1 MDTLLYVPVRV
12 GDLDGAA
19 AVVRTARPGAGQE
32 RVGLAFTGE
41 ERLHAALGPTQRWI
55 RLSRPAL
62 LALLRPLG
70 IEQVRI
76 DALYVGPEMPRMPE
90 AADLSA
96 VDFREDGPVLAGPRR
111 YAQWLPDEVW

>member
-1 MDTLLYVPVRV
+1 MDALLFVPVRV
-12 GDLDGAA
+12 DDRDGAP

-70 IEQVRI
+70 IEHVRI
-76 DALYVGPEMPRMPE
+76 NPLYVGPEMPRMPE
-90 AADLSA
+90 VADLSA
-96 VDFREDGPVLAGPRR
+96 VDIHADGPVLAGMPRH
-111 YAQWLPDEVW
+111 AQWLPDEVW

>member
-1 MDTLLYVPVRV
+1 MDALLFVPVRAH
-12 GDLDGAA
+12 DLDGAP

-62 LALLRPLG
+62 LALLRPLE
-70 IEQVRI
+70 IEEIRV
-76 DALYVGPEMPRMPE
+76 DPLYVGPEMPRMPE
-90 AADLSA
+90 EADLPA
-96 VDFREDGPVLAGPRR
+96 MDVDADGPVLAGVPRHV
-111 YAQWLPDEVW
+111 QWLPDEVW

>member
-1 MDTLLYVPVRV
+1 MDALLFVPVRV
-12 GDLDGAA
+12 NARGGAFA
-19 AVVRTARPGAGQE
+19 AVRTARSGAGQE

-70 IEQVRI
+70 IEDVRT
-76 DALYVGPEMPRMPE
+76 DPHYVGPELPVV
-90 AADLSA
+90 DLLQ
-96 VDFREDGPVLAGPRR
+96 DEPVLAGVRR
-111 YAQWLPDEVW
+111 HAQWLPDEVW

>member
-1 MDTLLYVPVRV
+1 MDTLLYVPVR
-12 GDLDGAA
+12 GGGPEGAA
-19 AVVRTARPGAGQE
+19 AVLRTARPGAGRE

-41 ERLHAALGPTQRWI
+41 DRLHAALGPTQRWT

-70 IEQVRI
+70 IEHIRI
-76 DALYVGPEMPRMPE
+76 DPLYVGPEMPRMPE
-90 AADLSA
+90 AADLPD
-96 VDFREDGPVLAGPRR
+96 VHVREDGRVLAGARR

>member
-1 MDTLLYVPVRV
+1 MDALLYVPVR
-12 GDLDGAA
+12 GDDLGGAA

-55 RLSRPAL
+55 RLSWPAL

-70 IEQVRI
+70 IQHVRI
-76 DALYVGPEMPRMPE
+76 DALYVGPEIPRMPE
-90 AADLSA
+90 AADLPA
-96 VDFREDGPVLAGPRR
+96 VDVCGDGPVLVGSRR

>member
-1 MDTLLYVPVRV
+1 MDALLFVPVRA
-12 GDLDGAA
+12 GDHEGAP
-19 AVVRTARPGAGQE
+19 AVVRTARPGAGRE

-70 IEQVRI
+70 IEDVRT
-76 DALYVGPEMPRMPE
+76 DPLYVGPEMPSMPE
-90 AADLSA
+90 PAEPPA
-96 VDFREDGPVLAGPRR
+96 VDLHADGSVLAGASRH
-111 YAQWLPDEVW
+111 AQWLPDEVW

>member
-1 MDTLLYVPVRV
+1 MDALLFVPVRADDC
-12 GDLDGAA
+12 GGAP
-19 AVVRTARPGAGQE
+19 AVVRTARTGAGQE

-70 IEQVRI
+70 IEDVRT
-76 DALYVGPEMPRMPE
+76 DPLYVGPQMPRMPE
-90 AADLSA
+90 LPESTALDLRAA
-96 VDFREDGPVLAGPRR
+96 GPVLAGARR
-111 YAQWLPDEVW
+111 HAQWLPDEVW